1 MKRKKKQNPLAV
13 VYFIAA
19 FGFTYLLMPYAL
31 ELVNLDTN
39 KEIIDKLK
47 NGQIFLEFLVF
58 IVIFLAVAFLMEL
71 VFKKVKGK
79 R

>member
-1 MKRKKKQNPLAV
+1 MKRRKKQNPLTV

-58 IVIFLAVAFLMEL
+58 IVIFLVVAFLMEL
-71 VFKKVKGK
+71 GMKIL
-79 R
+79 RR